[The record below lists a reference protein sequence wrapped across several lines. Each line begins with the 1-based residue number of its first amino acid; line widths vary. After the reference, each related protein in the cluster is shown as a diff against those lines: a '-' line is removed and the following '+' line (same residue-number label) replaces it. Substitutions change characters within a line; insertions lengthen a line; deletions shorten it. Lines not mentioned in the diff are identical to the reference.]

1 MIPYRTNP
9 SDPWRLRDPSTGETI
24 NDPVTSEPLGF
35 RTREA
40 AQAWRLEPAPAVQA
54 TLELD
59 APADTAADP
68 PVPELDVWGTDF
80 SRAHAH
86 TAAASV
92 PENDIPTEPI
102 TETLTAAA
110 PAPEI
115 PPETALV
122 LTATPG
128 EILGPVSRLEEVA
141 ATTRAARAPNTLR
154 VYRTAWLTFRA
165 WCAREGR
172 DPYGGSVTV
181 SEYLRDLASG
191 RVPGRVAGSVQ
202 TVNVAVAGISAAY
215 DDHGV
220 TSPEHDPGF
229 RLFLRGLRR
238 EIGSAP
244 RRQAAPITEVEMRA
258 ILHVIPSDTLVG
270 IRDRAL
276 LLVGWAGCM
285 RRSEIVSLRI
295 EDLKEDHGGYV
306 IRLRRSKTDQEGR
319 GAWKVIPRARQR
331 EFCPVHA
338 LQSWLQVGR
347 IADGYLFRGIDAN
360 TGLPRSGRMQPDR
373 VADIVKDRIKQAGLD
388 PSKFS
393 GHSLRAG
400 FLTAAARMGAS
411 ERSMMNQS
419 GHAKSD
425 TLRGYIRDGNLW
437 NDNAATV
444 VVEGLGK
451 G

>member
-9 SDPWRLRDPSTGETI
+9 SDPWRLRNPSTGETI
-24 NDPVTSEPLGF
+24 HDHATGAPLAF
-35 RTREA
+35 ATREA
-40 AQAWRLEPAPAVQA
+40 ALAWRPVPVP
-54 TLELD
+54 TLAELD
-59 APADTAADP
+59 LGPPPA
-68 PVPELDVWGTDF
+68 
-80 SRAHAH
+80 SRAPAH
-86 TAAASV
+86 TAAAPKIDETPVTAPGES
-92 PENDIPTEPI
+92 PPTAAASCVGNSED
-102 TETLTAAA
+102 TLTAAA
-110 PAPEI
+110 SPPEI
-115 PPETALV
+115 PQETAV
-122 LTATPG
+122 VPVASRG
-128 EILGPVSRLEEVA
+128 EILGPISRLEEVA
-141 ATTRAARAPNTLR
+141 ATTRAARAANTLR
-154 VYRTAWLTFRA
+154 VYRTAWATFTS
-165 WCAREGR
+165 WCARENR
-172 DPYGGSVTV
+172 DPYSGSVTV

-191 RVPGRVAGSVQ
+191 RIEGRVAGSTQ

-215 DDHGV
+215 EDHGV
-220 TSPEHDPGF
+220 SAPEHDPGF

-258 ILHVIPSDTLVG
+258 ILRVIPTDTLVG

-285 RRSEIVSLRI
+285 RRSEIVSLRV
-295 EDLKEDHGGYV
+295 EDVREDHGGYV

-331 EFCPVHA
+331 DFCPVHA
-338 LQSWLQVGR
+338 LQAWLSVSR
-347 IADGYLFRGIDAN
+347 ITNGYLFRGIDAN
-360 TGLPRSGRMQPDR
+360 TGLPRLGRMQPDR
-373 VADIVKDRIKQAGLD
+373 VADIVKHRVEQAGLD
-388 PSKFS
+388 PAKFS

-411 ERSMMNQS
+411 ERAMMNQS
-419 GHAKSD
+419 GHSKSD
-425 TLRGYIRDGNLW
+425 TLRGYIRDGNIW